1 MFTVEAIIKIIALG
15 KNYFKIGWN
24 IFDFIIVLATII
36 GLILDQAAGANIGS
50 STTAIRSF
58 RIGRVFRL
66 IKKFKELRTIFN
78 TFIISIPSLA
88 NVGGLLFLF
97 LYLYAILGMF
107 LFSGIKLQ
115 DNLSDHANF

>member
-107 LFSGIKLQ
+107 LFSGIKL
-115 DNLSDHANF
+115 

>member
-15 KNYFKIGWN
+15 KNYFKIGW
-24 IFDFIIVLATII
+24 TII

-107 LFSGIKLQ
+107 LFSGIKL
-115 DNLSDHANF
+115 